1 MHVHSCLWFLLN
13 LLAVGIGEL
22 PPQGDLLGHEQQ

>member
-1 MHVHSCLWFLLN
+1 MLIHSCLWFLLN

-22 PPQGDLLGHEQQ
+22 PPQAALLGPEQ